1 VEIVVRATVIFWFL
15 WLVTRGLG
23 KRELAEL
30 SPFELILIV
39 TMGDLV
45 QQGVTQEDFS
55 VTGAVLAIS
64 TLSVWVLL
72 LAWLSRRSKRIR
84 EVLDGTPV
92 VLVHD
97 GELVEPVLEYER
109 IDATDIAEA
118 ARTQGIGDLRLVRYG
133 ILEPDGKFSF
143 IRVDEAPAPPEPEA
157 HKV

>member
-1 VEIVVRATVIFWFL
+1 MEIVVRATIIFWFL

-23 KRELAEL
+23 KRELAEM

-55 VTGAVLAIS
+55 VTGAILAIS
-64 TLSVWVLL
+64 TLAVWILL
-72 LAWLSRRSKRIR
+72 LAWLSRRSMRIR

-97 GELVEPVLEYER
+97 GELVEPVLEHER

-143 IRVDEAPAPPEPEA
+143 IRVDGAPAPPEPEA

>member
-1 VEIVVRATVIFWFL
+1 MEIVVRATIIFWFL

-23 KRELAEL
+23 KRELAEM

-55 VTGAVLAIS
+55 VTGAILAIS
-64 TLSVWVLL
+64 TLAVWILL
-72 LAWLSRRSKRIR
+72 LAWLSRRSMRIR

-97 GELVEPVLEYER
+97 GELVEPVFG
-109 IDATDIAEA
+109 
-118 ARTQGIGDLRLVRYG
+118 ARTNRRDRHRR
-133 ILEPDGKFSF
+133 S
-143 IRVDEAPAPPEPEA
+143 RA
-157 HKV
+157 HPGHR